1 MGDLNV
7 HNLLWGGT
15 NTNTKDPARTMDEKF
30 SADIPLKERDEVEK
44 VFLYLIGDDGTG
56 SEDIIDRFS
65 QNSHQYEKVLGGV
78 NFTGP
83 VQTAQ
88 SAAEFYPNNRED
100 VYILDVAAGT
110 GQCAEKLHSHGF
122 RRIDALEPSSEMV
135 ELSKKKDLYGRYF
148 NVILGENALDIE
160 SDTYDAV
167 TISGLSVMVMK
178 KMPKNAFEELIRIV
192 KPGGYIIN
200 TSFYKLFPEDGDAVA
215 AIFRRNVKALE
226 SEGKWKRVQ
235 LRHFKGYL
243 FGDDGGVAVH
253 QVL

>member
-1 MGDLNV
+1 
-7 HNLLWGGT
+7 
-15 NTNTKDPARTMDEKF
+15 MDEKF
-30 SADIPLKERDEVEK
+30 SADIPLEERDEVEK
-44 VFLYLIGDDGTG
+44 VFHYLIGDDGTG
-56 SEDIIDRFS
+56 TEDIIDRFS
-65 QNSHQYEKVLGGV
+65 KNSHQYEKVLGGV

-135 ELSKKKDLYGRYF
+135 ERAKKKDLYGRYF
-148 NVILGENALDIE
+148 NVMLGGNALDIE
-160 SDTYDAV
+160 GDTYDAV
-167 TISGLSVMVMK
+167 TISGLSFMVMK
-178 KMPKNAFEELIRIV
+178 KMPQNAFEELIRIV
-192 KPGGYIIN
+192 KPGKYNLFNTHCGYIIN
-200 TSFYKLFPEDGDAVA
+200 TSFYKIFPEDGDAVA
-215 AIFRRNVKALE
+215 AIYRRNVKALE
-226 SEGKWKRVQ
+226 SEGKWKQVQ